1 MERKIKVVL
10 KKPNEKAVVTEINNE
25 YEEFA
30 EFVDGLIDMTA
41 HPTIEDVDV
50 ILNDM
55 SLMNGMSPNIV
66 VPEWESVFAGP
77 LIFAGYDPET
87 GNSISL
93 TDKQVDK
100 VLNYINRNQVF
111 NMSLDRAYLY
121 SKVIGPFQQCED
133 ELEREAVNECQIG

>member
-10 KKPNEKAVVTEINNE
+10 KKPNEKALVTEINNE
-25 YEEFA
+25 YEQFA
-30 EFVDGLIDMTA
+30 ELVDGLIDMTE
-41 HPTIEDVDV
+41 HPIIEDVDV

-66 VPEWESVFAGP
+66 VREWESVFAGP

-87 GNSISL
+87 GNTISL
-93 TDKQVDK
+93 TDKQIGK

-111 NMSLDRAYLY
+111 NMSLDMAYLY
-121 SKVIGPFQQCED
+121 SKVICPFEQCED
-133 ELEREAVNECQIG
+133 ALKNGGGK